1 MNVNLKAVFHL
12 CQLFI
17 NHCLKHD
24 RMGSILNI
32 TSQAAFHGSTTGM
45 HTTRQVRRPCRFAIS
60 LAREVAKQKIN
71 VNNIAVGIMDTAMI
85 RKNLEQN
92 PDYYVNRIRWPRCP
106 ASRNCRYRCVHGL
119 A

>member
-45 HTTRQVRRPCRFAIS
+45 HTTRQVRPALS
-60 LAREVAKQKIN
+60 LRYLSGAGSRKTKNQCEQYRRGDHGYRDDPQK
-71 VNNIAVGIMDTAMI
+71 
-85 RKNLEQN
+85 
-92 PDYYVNRIRWPRCP
+92 
-106 ASRNCRYRCVHGL
+106 S
-119 A
+119 